1 MSAPSMEALVRGKRK
16 WLVPDVVGCSE
27 INNHENWRRKRNR
40 KAGGPSSAY
49 STPWSIGIGIV
60 CLFSIVCGALAFTG
74 SLHDGHCKHQHP
86 KAHEVIHGVQ
96 LEPLH
101 VIRKRSINQ
110 ALRILLVYDESVYR
124 LNRDKFSLINNTIL
138 PEAVRFWEQALM
150 VRQTK
155 EVIRLN
161 RKCESSQVFVKNS
174 MTYCIDSCKAVTLC
188 GEVQVPPEHLDVC
201 RVCNSTGQDCHED
214 ASTVA
219 GQGISNADFVFYVSA
234 LQSDRCHKG
243 LTVAYAAHCQ
253 QEAALDRPI
262 AGHAN
267 LCPDSISTKP
277 QELQTLLSTVKHE
290 ILHALGFSVSLYAFF
305 RDDNGA
311 PRTPRKPDTG
321 KPYLNEKFQIHQWSE
336 DTIRK
341 VVRTDWAV
349 RGGTINR
356 TIDMFVTPRVVKE
369 VRDHFGCQKLEGAEL
384 EDQGGEGTALT
395 HWEKRVLENE
405 AMTGTHTQSSAFS
418 RITLALMEDSGWY
431 RANYSMASPLTWGR
445 GLGCNF
451 AMRSCKDWIISNTAR
466 GRSIHPFCVKVK
478 RDPLQTECT
487 DDRSSVALCNLVR
500 HPTPLAPQYQNFD
513 SLAYVPVG
521 EEGYFGGSVSLADH
535 CPYIQEFTWR
545 SKNVVV
551 RGSQCQFEDNNPKPE
566 KNFALESYGPNSKCF
581 DHSES
586 MWEERSCRQTRE
598 WQHWGSGCYQYR
610 CDHGRLHILIA
621 NKSYECFY
629 AGQKLNIQLMG
640 EGWLHRGAVICPSCK
655 ELCNS
660 EFERRGERCKV
671 SEEAPAD
678 SYYPRDELS
687 CSLAPLLPY
696 PTAAMLLSVAIL
708 LSSTLRTNQYET

>member
-1 MSAPSMEALVRGKRK
+1 
-16 WLVPDVVGCSE
+16 
-27 INNHENWRRKRNR
+27 
-40 KAGGPSSAY
+40 
-49 STPWSIGIGIV
+49 
-60 CLFSIVCGALAFTG
+60 
-74 SLHDGHCKHQHP
+74 
-86 KAHEVIHGVQ
+86 
-96 LEPLH
+96 LH
-101 VIRKRSINQ
+101 VIRKRSIDQ
-110 ALRILLVYDESVYR
+110 PLRILIVYDESVYR
-124 LNRDKFSLINNTIL
+124 LDTDKFSLINNTIL

-155 EVIRLN
+155 ETIRLN

-174 MTYCIDSCKAVTLC
+174 MTYCIDSCKQVTLC
-188 GEVQVPPEHLDVC
+188 GEVQVPPDHLDVC

-214 ASTVA
+214 ANTTA
-219 GQGISNADFVFYVSA
+219 GPGISNADFVFYVSA
-234 LQSDRCHKG
+234 LQSERCHKG

-262 AGHAN
+262 AGHAT
-267 LCPDSISTKP
+267 S
-277 QELQTLLSTVKHE
+277 TLLSTVKHE

-305 RDDNGA
+305 RNDDGT

-321 KPYLNEKFQIHQWSE
+321 KPYLNEKFQIHQWSD

-349 RGGTINR
+349 RDGTINR
-356 TIDMFVTPRVVKE
+356 TIDMFVTPRVVRE
-369 VRDHFGCQKLEGAEL
+369 VRDHFACQKLEGAEL

-405 AMTGTHTQSSAFS
+405 AMTGSHTQSSAFS

-431 RANYSMASPLTWGR
+431 KANYSMASPLTWGR

-451 AMRSCKDWIISNTAR
+451 AMRSCKDWITSNTLR
-466 GRSIHPFCVKVK
+466 GRSIHPFCAKVK

-500 HPTPLAPQYQNFD
+500 HTTPLPAQYQNFD
-513 SLAYVPVG
+513 SLAHVPVG
-521 EEGYFGGSVSLADH
+521 EEGYYGGSVSLADH

-566 KNFALESYGPNSKCF
+566 KNFALESYGATSKCF
-581 DHSES
+581 DHSEN

-610 CDHGRLHILIA
+610 CQQGRLHILIA
-621 NKSYECFY
+621 NKSFECYF
-629 AGQKLNIQLMG
+629 AGQKLKVQLMA
-640 EGWLHRGAVICPSCK
+640 EGWLHRGAVVCPSCK
-655 ELCNS
+655 EICNA

-671 SEEAPAD
+671 SEDAPPD
-678 SYYPRDELS
+678 SFYPRDELK
-687 CSLAPLLPY
+687 CSGAQ
-696 PTAAMLLSVAIL
+696 THHSRTLLSSLIL
-708 LSSTLRTNQYET
+708 LSLAAAASTSVHRIYS